1 MILSMM
7 HFIEVKCD
15 VGDVIT
21 KIMLQNKNKIESRLE
36 KWRFDIKKVCLTS
49 FAINS
54 EIRSYR

>member
-36 KWRFDIKKVCLTS
+36 KWRFDIKKSL
-49 FAINS
+49 FDI
-54 EIRSYR
+54 IRY